1 MEVIPVF
8 IGVIFG
14 LLIMCYGI
22 FYLIENNN
30 YVKKEA
36 IIKDARC
43 IIEGQEGNDFLFYC
57 QIQIMYI
64 VGNYKYYN
72 SIIKRTKLVPYR
84 RFDKVNIYYN
94 KENPNE
100 ISITSEKSFLWGLIP
115 LLLGIILIVG
125 CLSFFYF

>member
-1 MEVIPVF
+1 
-8 IGVIFG
+8 
-14 LLIMCYGI
+14 
-22 FYLIENNN
+22 
-30 YVKKEA
+30 
-36 IIKDARC
+36 
-43 IIEGQEGNDFLFYC
+43 
-57 QIQIMYI
+57 MYI